1 MTILN
6 ILNIILSQFNL
17 EWNNSKGLLYKYSD
31 TIHIQIKTD
40 IIKVFGFIGIHEDIT
55 SEIPDNKLAELF
67 AKSNK
72 IDTGAL
78 SLSIGMF
85 NENSLEHKI
94 LLYLIENNKGY
105 SCIPFDDYIEEIEKY
120 FEIDLKEQIEKAKEQ
135 ESKTKFNGNL
145 VMYWMPE
152 IKKGPIVKD
161 TMKDFIAHIEISKNM
176 PFKSYVKITKHKD
189 IKEDFLSYM
198 NINLE

>member
-31 TIHIQIKTD
+31 TVHIQIKTD

-94 LLYLIENNKGY
+94 LSYLIENNKGY

-120 FEIDLKEQIEKAKEQ
+120 FEIDLKEQIEKAEEQ
-135 ESKTKFNGNL
+135 ESKNKFNGNL

-152 IKKGPIVKD
+152 VKKGPIVKD
-161 TMKDFIAHIEISKNM
+161 TMKEFIEHIEISKNM
-176 PFKSYVKITKHKD
+176 PFKSYVKLTKHKN

-198 NINLE
+198 NLNLD

>member
-55 SEIPDNKLAELF
+55 SEIPDNKLVELF

-161 TMKDFIAHIEISKNM
+161 TMKEFIAHIEISKNM

-198 NINLE
+198 NMNLE

>member
-161 TMKDFIAHIEISKNM
+161 TMKEFIAHIEISKNM

-198 NINLE
+198 NMNLE

>member
-94 LLYLIENNKGY
+94 LSYLIENNKGY

-161 TMKDFIAHIEISKNM
+161 TMKEFIAHIEISKNM

-198 NINLE
+198 NMNLE

>member
-40 IIKVFGFIGIHEDIT
+40 IIKVFGFIGIHEDIA

-94 LLYLIENNKGY
+94 LSYLIENNKGY

-161 TMKDFIAHIEISKNM
+161 TMKEFIAHIEISKNM

-198 NINLE
+198 NMNLE

>member
-17 EWNNSKGLLYKYSD
+17 EWNNSKGLLYKYSG
-31 TIHIQIKTD
+31 TIHIQINTG
-40 IIKVFGFIGIHEDIT
+40 IIKVFEFIGIHEDIT
-55 SEIPDNKLAELF
+55 SEIPDDKLVELF

-78 SLSIGMF
+78 SLSIEMF
-85 NENSLEHKI
+85 DGNSLEHKI
-94 LLYLIENNKGY
+94 LKDLVENHKGI
-105 SCIPFDDYIEEIEKY
+105 SCIPFNDYIEEIEKY
-120 FEIDLKEQIEKAKEQ
+120 FEIDLKGQIQKAEEQ
-135 ESKTKFNGNL
+135 ESKNKFNGNL

-152 IKKGPIVKD
+152 VKKGPVVKD
-161 TMKDFIAHIEISKNM
+161 TMKDFIEHIEISKNI
-176 PFKSYVKITKHKD
+176 PFKSYVKLTKHKD

-198 NINLE
+198 NINLN